1 MGGQEYHARI
11 AKQNRDGAFRELMED
26 RFVNVG
32 LLAVKALEQAIEACA
47 AKENL
52 HFHQHPRT
60 AHANRRN
67 WIEGHHPD
75 ILESWTELWVAYSAL
90 GYEGLNG
97 ERAEKALNALD
108 KALTLLQER
117 EEISLGI

>member
-1 MGGQEYHARI
+1 MGGQEYHAKI
-11 AKQNRDGAFRELMED
+11 AKQNREGALKEFKEN

-47 AKENL
+47 AKDNL

-60 AHANRRN
+60 AHSNRRSWLEKN
-67 WIEGHHPD
+67 HTD
-75 ILESWTELWVAYSAL
+75 LLESWTELWVAYSAL

-97 ERAEKALNALD
+97 ERAERALKALDQAVRI
-108 KALTLLQER
+108 LQER
-117 EEISLGI
+117 EEVNFGV